1 MQVSTATVVG
11 AGVMGAG
18 IAQVL
23 AIAGVDVRLHDRSKE
38 ALDGAAE
45 RVEHGRFGLRRAAEI
60 GKLSEDPDVVL
71 ARISRTADL
80 EEACAGTDLVVEA
93 VFEDYPLKIGVFGE
107 LDRLTPEHAILASN
121 TSGLSIAAL
130 AAGTR
135 RPERVI
141 GWHWASP
148 APAMKLAEIVV
159 HGATDDDVR
168 DTVVELAARCGK
180 NPEVV
185 RDTALAWGFVAN
197 RVLMAVFREADT
209 IVREGVAE
217 PAQVDQLLKDCF
229 RWPVGPFEMRGGT
242 STGWEERGD
251 DAAPPPEQDIRNQLL
266 RPQIER

>member
-18 IAQVL
+18 IGQVL
-23 AIAGVDVRLHDRSKE
+23 AIAGVEVRLHDRSQE
-38 ALDGAAE
+38 ALDAAAE
-45 RVEHGRFGLRRAAEI
+45 RVEHGRFGIRRAVERGI
-60 GKLSEDPDVVL
+60 L
-71 ARISRTADL
+71 TADDADAAL
-80 EEACAGTDLVVEA
+80 SRMARTTDLKEACAGTDLVVEA
-93 VFEDYPLKIGVFGE
+93 VFEDYTLKIEVFGE
-107 LDRLTPEHAILASN
+107 LDRLTPDHAILCSN

-159 HGATDDDVR
+159 HARTDDDVR

-180 NPEVV
+180 HPEVV
-185 RDTALAWGFVAN
+185 NDTPLAWGFVAN

-242 STGWEERGD
+242 STGWEER
-251 DAAPPPEQDIRNQLL
+251 DASGAPPAEDIRTALL
-266 RPQIER
+266 RPQVNT